1 MTTSTLS
8 TMPSP
13 ANGHSIRRTQLAVAT
28 LFLVLGF
35 NFGTWASRIP
45 ALKVQLGLST
55 AEVGF
60 LLLASGLGAVFSFP
74 VTATILHRLGSKA
87 ACLISGALLPVVLI
101 GLALAP
107 NYPVALLMMLL
118 EGVLASLLNVGMNAQ
133 GVQAETVG
141 KQAIMS
147 RLHAVFSLG
156 GLAAALFASGMTFFT
171 DVIWVHFLLAAL
183 ILWLAVAVSIPYLLA
198 EKPQA
203 QAGGKRFALPEGV
216 ALWLGLLALCGTVVE
231 GSMAD
236 WSALYLKDAVMASAQ
251 IAPLGIAFFSIT
263 MFIAR
268 WFGDA
273 WRMRFGAPKML
284 LWGGL
289 LAGVGLSAA
298 LLLGGLI
305 PALVGFALVGL
316 GMAAVSPCV
325 YTQAAKQG
333 AVALAAVTT
342 MGSIGALM
350 GPPMI
355 GFVAHETSLSWG
367 MGLVALAALMIA
379 ALTPRVKWD

>member
-1 MTTSTLS
+1 VTQLPAADSLNL
-8 TMPSP
+8 PSL
-13 ANGHSIRRTQLAVAT
+13 RRTQLAIAT

-45 ALKVQLGLST
+45 ALKQQLDLST

-60 LLLASGLGAVFSFP
+60 LLLASGVGAVFSFP
-74 VTATILHRLGSKA
+74 VTATVLHKFGSKM
-87 ACLISGALLPVVLI
+87 ACLIAGGLLPLVLI

-107 NYPVALLMMLL
+107 NYPIALFMMLL

-133 GVQAETVG
+133 GVKAETVG

-156 GLAAALFASGMTFFT
+156 GLAAALFASGMTF
-171 DVIWVHFLLAAL
+171 VSEAVWVHFMIAAL
-183 ILWLAVAVSIPYLLA
+183 ILWLAVAMSVGHLLQDQP
-198 EKPQA
+198 ERQSG
-203 QAGGKRFALPEGV
+203 QRFALPSGI
-216 ALWLGLLALCGTVVE
+216 ALWLGLMALCGTVVE
-231 GSMAD
+231 GSMSD
-236 WSALYLKDAVMASAQ
+236 WSALYLKDVVGATAQ
-251 IAPLGIAFFSIT
+251 WAPLGIAFFSIT

-268 WFGDA
+268 WFGDG
-273 WRMRFGAPKML
+273 WRTQLGAPKML
-284 LWGGL
+284 FAGGL
-289 LAGVGLSAA
+289 LAGLGLTGA
-298 LLLGGLI
+298 LIIGGLVPSLI
-305 PALVGFALVGL
+305 GFALVGL

-325 YTQAAKQG
+325 YAAAAKHG

-367 MGLVALAALMIA
+367 MGLVALSALLIA
-379 ALTPRVKWD
+379 VLTPKIKWE

>member
-1 MTTSTLS
+1 MTQLPAVEPQYLS
-8 TMPSP
+8 SL
-13 ANGHSIRRTQLAVAT
+13 RRTQLAIAT

-45 ALKVQLGLST
+45 ALKQQLDLST

-60 LLLASGLGAVFSFP
+60 LLLASGVGAVFSFP
-74 VTATILHRLGSKA
+74 VTATVLHKYGSKM
-87 ACLISGALLPVVLI
+87 ACLIAGGLLPLVLL

-107 NYPVALLMMLL
+107 NYPTALLVMLL

-133 GVQAETVG
+133 GVKAETVG

-156 GLAAALFASGMTFFT
+156 GLAAAIFASGITF
-171 DVIWVHFLLAAL
+171 VSEAVWVHFLIAAL
-183 ILWLAVAVSIPYLLA
+183 ILWLAVAVSVRHLLHDRPERHA
-198 EKPQA
+198 DGQ
-203 QAGGKRFALPEGV
+203 RFALPSGV
-216 ALWLGLLALCGTVVE
+216 ALWLGLMALCGTVVE
-231 GSMAD
+231 GSMSD
-236 WSALYLKDAVMASAQ
+236 WSALYLKDVVGATAQ
-251 IAPLGIAFFSIT
+251 WAPLGIAFFSIT

-268 WFGDA
+268 WFGDG
-273 WRMRFGAPKML
+273 WRTQLGAPKML
-284 LWGGL
+284 LGGGL
-289 LAGVGLSAA
+289 LAGVGLACA
-298 LLLGGLI
+298 LMIGGLV
-305 PALVGFALVGL
+305 PALFGFALVGL

-325 YTQAAKQG
+325 YAAAAKHG

-367 MGLVALAALMIA
+367 MGLVALSALLIA
-379 ALTPRVKWD
+379 VLTPKIKWD

>member
-1 MTTSTLS
+1 MTTL
-8 TMPSP
+8 
-13 ANGHSIRRTQLAVAT
+13 HSASHIRRTQLAVAT

-45 ALKVQLGLST
+45 ALKIYLGLST

-74 VTATILHRLGSKA
+74 VTATILHKLGSKA
-87 ACLISGALLPVVLI
+87 ACMISGALLPLVLI

-107 NYPVALLMMLL
+107 NYPVALFMMLL

-133 GVQAETVG
+133 GVQAEIVG

-156 GLAAALFASGMTFFT
+156 GLAAALFASGMTFIS
-171 DVIWVHFLLAAL
+171 DLVWVHFLVASM
-183 ILWLAVAVSIPYLLA
+183 ILWLAVAVSVRHLLV

-203 QAGGKRFALPEGV
+203 SGGGQRFVLPTGV
-216 ALWLGLLALCGTVVE
+216 ALWLGLLALCGTIVE
-231 GSMAD
+231 GSMSD
-236 WSALYLKDAVMASAQ
+236 WSALYLKDVVAASAQ
-251 IAPLGIAFFSIT
+251 MAPLGIAFFSVT

-268 WFGDA
+268 WFGDV
-273 WRMRFGAPKML
+273 WRTQFGAPKML

-289 LAGVGLSAA
+289 LSGLGLSAA
-298 LLLGGLI
+298 LLIGGLV
-305 PALVGFALVGL
+305 PALIGFALVGL

-325 YTQAAKQG
+325 YAQAAKQG

-350 GPPMI
+350 GPPVI

-367 MGLVALAALMIA
+367 MALVALAAALIA
-379 ALTPRVKWD
+379 LLTPRVKWD

>member
-1 MTTSTLS
+1 MTQLPAADSLNL
-8 TMPSP
+8 PSL
-13 ANGHSIRRTQLAVAT
+13 RRTQLAIAT

-45 ALKVQLGLST
+45 ALKQQLDLST

-60 LLLASGLGAVFSFP
+60 LLLASGVGAVFSFP
-74 VTATILHRLGSKA
+74 VTATVLHKFGSKM
-87 ACLISGALLPVVLI
+87 ACLIAGGLLPLVLI

-107 NYPVALLMMLL
+107 NYPIALFMMLL

-133 GVQAETVG
+133 GVKAETVG

-156 GLAAALFASGMTFFT
+156 GLAAALFASGMTF
-171 DVIWVHFLLAAL
+171 VSEAVWVHFMIAAL
-183 ILWLAVAVSIPYLLA
+183 ILWLAVAMSVGHLLQDQP
-198 EKPQA
+198 ERQSG
-203 QAGGKRFALPEGV
+203 QRFALPSGI
-216 ALWLGLLALCGTVVE
+216 ALWLGLMALCGTVVE
-231 GSMAD
+231 GSMSD
-236 WSALYLKDAVMASAQ
+236 WSALYLKDVVGATAQ
-251 IAPLGIAFFSIT
+251 WAPLGIAFFSIT

-268 WFGDA
+268 WFGDG
-273 WRMRFGAPKML
+273 WRTQLGAPKML
-284 LWGGL
+284 FAGGL
-289 LAGVGLSAA
+289 LAGLGLTGA
-298 LLLGGLI
+298 LIIGGLVPSLI
-305 PALVGFALVGL
+305 GFALVGL

-325 YTQAAKQG
+325 YAAAAKHG

-367 MGLVALAALMIA
+367 MGLVALSALLIA
-379 ALTPRVKWD
+379 VLTPKIKWE

>member
-1 MTTSTLS
+1 M
-8 TMPSP
+8 
-13 ANGHSIRRTQLAVAT
+13 RRTQLAIAT

-74 VTATILHRLGSKA
+74 ITASVLHKFGSKM
-87 ACLISGALLPVVLI
+87 ACMIAGGLLPLVLI

-107 NYPVALLMMLL
+107 NYPTALLVMVF

-133 GVQAETVG
+133 GVKAETVG

-156 GLAAALFASGMTFFT
+156 GLAAALFASAMTFIS
-171 DVIWVHFLLAAL
+171 DVVLWHFLSAAI
-183 ILWLAVAVSIPYLLA
+183 ILWFAVAISIGHLLLDKQ
-198 EKPQA
+198 EQ
-203 QAGGKRFALPEGV
+203 GNGKRFALPTGI
-216 ALWLGLLALCGTVVE
+216 ALWLGLMALCGTIVE
-231 GSMAD
+231 GSMSD
-236 WSALYLKDAVMASAQ
+236 WSALYLKDVVGASLQ
-251 IAPLGIAFFSIT
+251 WVPLGIAFFSVT

-268 WFGDA
+268 WFGDG
-273 WRMRFGAPKML
+273 WRTRFGAPKML
-284 LWGGL
+284 LWGGVIS
-289 LAGVGLSAA
+289 GVGLFTA
-298 LLLGGLI
+298 LLIGGLI
-305 PALVGFALVGL
+305 PALLGFALVGL

-325 YTQAAKQG
+325 YAAAAKHG

-355 GFVAHETSLSWG
+355 GFVAHETNLSWG
-367 MGLVALAALMIA
+367 MGLVALAAVLIA
-379 ALTPRVKWD
+379 VLTPKINWE

>member
-1 MTTSTLS
+1 VTQLPAADSLNL
-8 TMPSP
+8 PSL
-13 ANGHSIRRTQLAVAT
+13 RRTQLAIAT

-45 ALKVQLGLST
+45 ALKQQLDLST

-60 LLLASGLGAVFSFP
+60 LLLASGVGAVFSFP
-74 VTATILHRLGSKA
+74 VTATVLHKFGSKM
-87 ACLISGALLPVVLI
+87 ACLIAGGLLPLVLI

-107 NYPVALLMMLL
+107 NYPIALFMMLL

-133 GVQAETVG
+133 GVKAETVG

-156 GLAAALFASGMTFFT
+156 GLAAALFASGMTF
-171 DVIWVHFLLAAL
+171 VSEVVWVHFMIAAL
-183 ILWLAVAVSIPYLLA
+183 ILWLAVAMSVGHLLQDQP
-198 EKPQA
+198 ERQSG
-203 QAGGKRFALPEGV
+203 QRFALPSGI
-216 ALWLGLLALCGTVVE
+216 ALWLGLMALCGTVVE
-231 GSMAD
+231 GSMSD
-236 WSALYLKDAVMASAQ
+236 WSALYLKDVVGATAQ
-251 IAPLGIAFFSIT
+251 WAPLGIAFFSIT

-268 WFGDA
+268 WFGDG
-273 WRMRFGAPKML
+273 WRTQLGAPKML
-284 LWGGL
+284 FAGGL
-289 LAGVGLSAA
+289 LAGLGLAGA
-298 LLLGGLI
+298 LVIGGLVPSLI
-305 PALVGFALVGL
+305 GFALVGL

-325 YTQAAKQG
+325 YAAAAKHG

-367 MGLVALAALMIA
+367 MGLVALSAVMIA
-379 ALTPRVKWD
+379 LLTPRIKWD

>member
-1 MTTSTLS
+1 MTQLPAADSLNL
-8 TMPSP
+8 PSL
-13 ANGHSIRRTQLAVAT
+13 RRTQLAIAT

-45 ALKVQLGLST
+45 ALKQQLDLST

-60 LLLASGLGAVFSFP
+60 LLLASGVGAVFSFP
-74 VTATILHRLGSKA
+74 VTATVLHKFGSKM
-87 ACLISGALLPVVLI
+87 ACLIAGGLLPLVLI

-107 NYPVALLMMLL
+107 NYPIALFMMLL

-133 GVQAETVG
+133 GVKAETVG

-156 GLAAALFASGMTFFT
+156 GLAAALFASGMTF
-171 DVIWVHFLLAAL
+171 VSEVVWVHFMIAAL
-183 ILWLAVAVSIPYLLA
+183 ILWLAVAMSVGHLLQDQP
-198 EKPQA
+198 ERQSG
-203 QAGGKRFALPEGV
+203 QRFALPSGI
-216 ALWLGLLALCGTVVE
+216 ALWLGLMALCGTVVE
-231 GSMAD
+231 GSMSD
-236 WSALYLKDAVMASAQ
+236 WSALYLKDVVGATAQ
-251 IAPLGIAFFSIT
+251 WAPLGIAFFSIT

-268 WFGDA
+268 WFGDG
-273 WRMRFGAPKML
+273 WRTQLGAPKML
-284 LWGGL
+284 FAGGL
-289 LAGVGLSAA
+289 LAGLGLAGA
-298 LLLGGLI
+298 LVIGGLVPSLI
-305 PALVGFALVGL
+305 GFALVGL

-325 YTQAAKQG
+325 YAAAAKHG

-367 MGLVALAALMIA
+367 MGLVALSAVMIA
-379 ALTPRVKWD
+379 LLTPRIKWD

>member
-1 MTTSTLS
+1 MTHNSHLFPVS
-8 TMPSP
+8 L
-13 ANGHSIRRTQLAVAT
+13 RRTQLAIAT

-45 ALKVQLGLST
+45 ALKAQLQLST

-60 LLLASGLGAVFSFP
+60 LLLASGFGAVFSFP
-74 VTATILHRLGSKA
+74 ITATILQKYGSKA
-87 ACLISGALLPVVLI
+87 ACMIAGLLLPLVLI

-107 NYPVALLMMLL
+107 NYPLAIAVMLL

-133 GVQAETVG
+133 GVKAETVG

-156 GLAAALFASGMTFFT
+156 GLAAALFASGMTF
-171 DVIWVHFLLAAL
+171 VSEQVWLHFLFAAAL
-183 ILWLAVAVSIPYLLA
+183 LWLAVIVSLSHLLLDQQ
-198 EKPQA
+198 EQS
-203 QAGGKRFALPEGV
+203 AGGRRFALPSGV
-216 ALWLGLLALCGTVVE
+216 ALWLGLMALFGTIVE
-231 GSMAD
+231 GSMSD
-236 WSALYLKDAVMASAQ
+236 WSALYLKEGAGAGSQM
-251 IAPLGIAFFSIT
+251 APLGIAFFSIT

-268 WFGDA
+268 WFGDG
-273 WRMRFGAPKML
+273 WRTQLGAPKML
-284 LWGGL
+284 FWGGVLSGGGL
-289 LAGVGLSAA
+289 LCA
-298 LLLGGLI
+298 LLIGGLV
-305 PALVGFALVGL
+305 PALIGFALVGL

-325 YTQAAKQG
+325 YAAAAKHG

-355 GFVAHETSLSWG
+355 GFVAHHSNLSWG
-367 MGLVALAALMIA
+367 MAVVALAGLMIA
-379 ALTPRVKWD
+379 ILTPRIKWSN